1 MGLLFNNLNPAIQD
15 EKPKHELVKDED
27 AIADVALLRG
37 QTVALV
43 TNALGEPHCNIAG
56 AGTRAFVVMEDV
68 AAGARV
74 RLRFIG
80 HAPVIVN
87 AIVAAGTLLMADGA
101 GGAIAHVGQAWYL
114 GHSEWPAQVAG
125 HIVAVWVERGYR

>member
-1 MGLLFNNLNPAIQD
+1 MAPLFPNLNPSIQD

-37 QTVALV
+37 NTVSLV
-43 TNALGEPHCNIAG
+43 TNAVGEAHCNIAAAG
-56 AGTRAFVVMEDV
+56 ARAFVVMEDV
-68 AAGARV
+68 AAGGRA

-87 AIVAAGTLLMADGA
+87 AVVASGTLLMADGA
-101 GGAIAHVGQAWYL
+101 GGAIAHVAQAWYL
-114 GHSEWPAQVAG
+114 GHTEWPAQVAG
-125 HIVAVWVERGYR
+125 HIVATWMERGYR